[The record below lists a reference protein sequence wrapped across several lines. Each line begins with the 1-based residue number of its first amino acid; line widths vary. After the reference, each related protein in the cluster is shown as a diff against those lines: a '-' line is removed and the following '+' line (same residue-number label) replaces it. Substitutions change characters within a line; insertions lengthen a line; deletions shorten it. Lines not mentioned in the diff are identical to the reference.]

1 MIGVLIGVGCLVAG
15 VAIVSWACVYNAQLV
30 EADVD
35 YARSLEAP
43 EAWEQEPVALWP
55 ATPGW
60 CEEHG
65 DEMDLASVYP
75 DHPVSHFQRRAQ
87 NLRMN
92 SVAQTDP
99 ATRAG
104 AERRLKGHSHVSQQ
118 DITAHLIRVF
128 GFGNFDLDLVTL
140 DCVFERERM
149 QRQGQADSTGS
160 TSATGP

>member
-65 DEMDLASVYP
+65 DEMDLASVCDEHADP
-75 DHPVSHFQRRAQ
+75 NAHAAQ
-87 NLRMN
+87 GCAECAHRLIDLALFAAAA
-92 SVAQTDP
+92 VEVEQLEAAWALP
-99 ATRAG
+99 AAG
-104 AERRLKGHSHVSQQ
+104 GR
-118 DITAHLIRVF
+118 
-128 GFGNFDLDLVTL
+128 
-140 DCVFERERM
+140 
-149 QRQGQADSTGS
+149 
-160 TSATGP
+160 P